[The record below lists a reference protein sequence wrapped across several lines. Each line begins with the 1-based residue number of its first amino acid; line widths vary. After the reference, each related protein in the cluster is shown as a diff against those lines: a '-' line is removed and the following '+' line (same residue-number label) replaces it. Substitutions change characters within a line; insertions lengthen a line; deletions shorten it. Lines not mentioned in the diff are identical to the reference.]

1 MVQRE
6 GEEEAFNWGVWREE
20 RKDEVKVEIWIKKVK
35 GRRGNERKGMLGRG
49 VRGLD

>member
-1 MVQRE
+1 M
-6 GEEEAFNWGVWREE
+6 GVWREE

-35 GRRGNERKGMLGRG
+35 GRRGNERKEVWRKGMLGRG